1 LILFDLGNGDKELNL
16 RMETK
21 KYIAKTS
28 FGLEDILVKE
38 LKEIGASDL
47 IKYKR
52 AVEFKADER
61 LLYKA
66 NLSLRT
72 GLRILKPLYSFSAK
86 NSDQLYKKVRE
97 YNWNTLIT
105 PKDTIAIDGVVNS
118 EHFSHSKYAALK
130 IKDAIVDQI
139 RETKGKRP
147 NVELKN
153 PTFRLNVH
161 IDRDKCSILLDSSG
175 DSLHK
180 RGYRI
185 HGGRA
190 PLNEVLAAGMILL
203 SEWDLNSNFVDPMC
217 GSGTLLIEAV
227 LMAKNIAPN
236 INRELFGFMNWKS
249 FDEEL
254 FTEVKNELINNQ
266 RDSSH
271 IFIGNDLSSETI
283 EIAKINAKAANVLD
297 DIKFV
302 VGDFKNITHD
312 LESGIIITNPPYD
325 ERIKQ
330 ININNF
336 YKEFGD
342 TLKSNFTGFN
352 AWILS
357 ANSEALKNLGL
368 KTSRRLHLYNGPL
381 ETRFYNYK
389 MYKGSI
395 KKKYES
401 E

>member
-1 LILFDLGNGDKELNL
+1 MDLFNLGSDYKGLNL
-16 RMETK
+16 RMESK

-28 FGLEDILVKE
+28 FGLEDILKKE
-38 LKEIGASDL
+38 LQEIGATEL

-52 AVEFKADER
+52 AVEFKADEK

-72 GLRILKPLYSFSAK
+72 CLRILKPFHNFTAK

-97 YNWNTLIT
+97 FDWSSLIT
-105 PKDTIAIDGVVNS
+105 PDDTIAIDGVVNS
-118 EHFSHSKYAALK
+118 EYFKHSKYAALK
-130 IKDAIVDQI
+130 VKDAIVDQI
-139 RETKGKRP
+139 RDKKGKRP
-147 NVELKN
+147 NVELKH

-161 IDRDKCSILLDSSG
+161 IERDKCSILLDSSG

-203 SEWDLNSNFVDPMC
+203 SEWDFDSNFVDPMC
-217 GSGTLLIEAV
+217 GSGTLLIEAI

-236 INRELFGFMNWKS
+236 INREHFGFMNWKS
-249 FDEEL
+249 YNKDL
-254 FTEVKNELINNQ
+254 FTKIKKELIAEQKNFT
-266 RDSSH
+266 H
-271 IFIGNDLSSETI
+271 TFIGNDLSSETI
-283 EIAKINAKAANVLD
+283 EFAKINAKTANVLN

-302 VGDFKNITHD
+302 VGDFKNLEHN

-330 ININNF
+330 TNINDF

-342 TLKSNFTGFN
+342 TLKNNFTGFD
-352 AWILS
+352 AWVLS
-357 ANSEALKNLGL
+357 SNNEALKHLGL

-389 MYKGSI
+389 MYKGSM
-395 KKKYES
+395 KKKYE
-401 E
+401 